1 MKLATGE
8 NLMTIRE
15 KFLGLT
21 LTLIVIAAIGI
32 GASGALAQS
41 DGNTSPTPYPPGTPG
56 YGWNMH
62 GMMGGNW
69 QGDTTWTAVADALGI
84 DVNTLF
90 TELQS
95 GRTLAQ
101 IAEERDVDVQT
112 VYDATLTAM
121 TDHMTAMVEAG
132 YITQA
137 QADTQLT
144 WMRDN
149 IAQMPMFSASGFGP
163 CPMGGMMDSYGPGM
177 MGNGMHGGM
186 MGGYGWNGMHDGWD
200 DGQHH
205 GGWGR

>member
-1 MKLATGE
+1 
-8 NLMTIRE
+8 MTSKQ
-15 KFLGLT
+15 KFT
-21 LTLIVIAAIGI
+21 VVALIAVLVAAIAF
-32 GASGALAQS
+32 GASSTLAQS
-41 DGNTSPTPYPPGTPG
+41 DGNTSPTPYPLGTPG

-62 GMMGGNW
+62 GMMGGNR

-112 VYDATLTAM
+112 VYDATLTTM
-121 TDHMTAMVEAG
+121 TDHMNAMVEAG

-163 CPMGGMMDSYGPGM
+163 CPMGGMI
-177 MGNGMHGGM
+177 GNGMHGGM
-186 MGGYGWNGMHDGWD
+186 MGGYGGNGMHDGWD